1 MDFGSY
7 LWLSCNIIYY
17 SGRRSEGLRMTE
29 SQAAA
34 QIEERE
40 QGNQFLPRF
49 DDKGLLTAI
58 ALDSQTREVLMVAFM
73 DAEALARSR
82 ETGLAHFHSRSRGR
96 LWMKGETSGH
106 VLRIEEMRVDCDQ
119 DALVLLVTPAGPACH
134 TGETSCFYRR
144 LAGDR
149 LERVIPGA

>member
-1 MDFGSY
+1 
-7 LWLSCNIIYY
+7 
-17 SGRRSEGLRMTE
+17 MTE
-29 SQAAA
+29 GQMAD
-34 QIEERE
+34 RE
-40 QGNQFLPRF
+40 QGSEFLPRF

-119 DALVLLVTPAGPACH
+119 DALVLLVNPAGPACH

-144 LAGDR
+144 LAGER
-149 LERVIPGA
+149 LERIVT